1 MGLSVVSVSLQKL
14 RKIKGVSRAQFAKE
28 IGESENTII
37 NVEAGYTE
45 ASEEFMKK
53 VADYFD
59 ISVEYLSGQID
70 GSTAVSLSDF
80 FEETYVYKESDF
92 CEGELHEERAV
103 GRIKVALYN
112 NRDRRLAMRVETND
126 MKNSRIQEDDIVV
139 IKVQNTASDNDI
151 VVVRHEGKILIRR
164 FARRGDTIHLFAD
177 PMGRK
182 IPAIT
187 YKVSDESYEII
198 GKVMACAI
206 SF

>member
-1 MGLSVVSVSLQKL
+1 MSFNVLSISLQKL
-14 RKIKGVSRAQFAKE
+14 RNIKGISRAEFAKA
-28 IGESENTII
+28 IGESENTVI

-45 ASEEFMKK
+45 ASDEFMKK

-70 GSTAVSLSDF
+70 GVSAVHLSDF

-92 CEGELHEERAV
+92 GCYQLHEERAV
-103 GRIKVALYN
+103 GRIKVAMYN
-112 NRDRRLAMRVETND
+112 NRDRRLAMRVESND
-126 MKNSRIQEDDIVV
+126 MKNARIQEDDVVV

-151 VVVRHEGKILIRR
+151 VVVRHEGKVLIRR

-187 YKVSDESYEII
+187 YKVSDTSYEII
-198 GKVMACAI
+198 GKVLTCAI